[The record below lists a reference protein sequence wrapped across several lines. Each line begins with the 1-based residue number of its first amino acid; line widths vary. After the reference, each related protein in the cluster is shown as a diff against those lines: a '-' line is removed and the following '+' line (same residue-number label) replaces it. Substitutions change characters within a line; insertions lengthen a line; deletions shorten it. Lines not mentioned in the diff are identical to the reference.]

1 MMKKFWQIKNEAEA
15 DNAEMLIYGE
25 IADTTWWGDEVTP
38 KQFADDLKALEGKD
52 LTVRVN
58 SPGGDVFAAQAIY
71 NQLKSYAGHV
81 TMRIDG
87 LAASAATI
95 ITCAGDTVIMP
106 DNALFM
112 IHNPKGAF
120 LGYYDAKTLSE
131 YAKQLDV
138 VRQTIVN
145 VYKKRCGNNLS
156 DTQIKHKM
164 DDETWMTAQEALDY
178 GFIDQLDTD
187 TEITNSLKDGML
199 IMNSVSCDLSRFKR
213 GKEVAEILNR
223 KAVHKGEKSPETP
236 KNCSFKEENPMEN
249 KDLLEKIKNLLG
261 METEQ
266 TPAEPKAPEVQNAAE
281 DDPVAVERERLLALD
296 ALDDHKN
303 GAITKMVNAAKANG
317 STVEQVKPFIDALR
331 EEGEQKDE
339 QANVL
344 DAIKALIK
352 DEMQSGAQQV
362 APSAPQATP
371 EEAKQAAIDEVVNLA
386 NKERG

>member
-15 DNAEMLIYGE
+15 DNAEIFIYGE

-112 IHNPKGAF
+112 IHNPKGAMC
-120 LGYYDAKTLSE
+120 GYYGAKDLSD
-131 YAKQLDV
+131 YAKQLDT

-145 VYKKRCGNNLS
+145 VYKKRCANLS

-178 GFIDQLDTD
+178 GFVDQLDSD
-187 TEITNSLKDGML
+187 TEIVNSLKDGML

-213 GKEVAEILNR
+213 GKEVAAIMNR
-223 KAVHKGEKSPETP
+223 ISGHKGKKSPQSAENG
-236 KNCSFKEENPMEN
+236 KESEENPMEN

-261 METEQ
+261 MESKQ
-266 TPAEPKAPEVQNAAE
+266 APAEPQALGGVQDEAK
-281 DDPVAVERERLLALD
+281 DPVVAERERLLALD

-303 GAITKMVNAAKANG
+303 GVVTKMVNAAKTNG

-331 EEGEQKDE
+331 EDGAQQDE
-339 QANVL
+339 QTKVL
-344 DAIKALIK
+344 DAIKNLIK
-352 DEMQSGAQQV
+352 DEMESGAQQV
-362 APSAPQATP
+362 SPSAPKATS
-371 EEAKQAAIDEVVNLA
+371 ADKKQAAIDEVVNLA
-386 NKERG
+386 NQKRG

>member
-112 IHNPKGAF
+112 IHNPKGAL
-120 LGYYDAKTLSE
+120 LGYYDSKALND
-131 YAKQLDV
+131 YAKQLDT

-145 VYKKRCGNNLS
+145 VYKKRCSNLS
-156 DTQIKHKM
+156 DTQIRHKM
-164 DDETWMTAQEALDY
+164 DDETWMTAREALDY
-178 GFIDQLDTD
+178 GFVDQLDT
-187 TEITNSLKDGML
+187 EMEVENSLKDGML
-199 IMNSVSCDLSRFKR
+199 VMNSVSCDLSRFKR
-213 GKEVAEILNR
+213 GDEVAEIMNR
-223 KAVHKGEKSPETP
+223 FSAQKAEKKSE
-236 KNCSFKEENPMEN
+236 SEENPMEN

-261 METEQ
+261 VTDSAQPEQ
-266 TPAEPKAPEVQNAAE
+266 EPVPAVTDTK
-281 DDPVAVERERLLALD
+281 DPVIAERERIIALD
-296 ALDDHKN
+296 ALDDHSN
-303 GAITKMVNAAKANG
+303 GVVTKLVNAAKANG
-317 STVEQVKPFIDALR
+317 STVEQVKPFIDAIR
-331 EEGEQKDE
+331 EENEQKADQE
-339 QANVL
+339 NVL
-344 DAIKALIK
+344 DAIKALIS
-352 DEMQSGAQQV
+352 DQVNSGADDV
-362 APSAPQATP
+362 APSAPPATA
-371 EEAKQAAIDEVVNLA
+371 EDAKKKAIDEIVNLA
-386 NKERG
+386 NKKRG

>member
-112 IHNPKGAF
+112 IHNPKGAL
-120 LGYYDAKTLSE
+120 LGYYDSKALND
-131 YAKQLDV
+131 YAKQLDT

-145 VYKKRCGNNLS
+145 VYKKRCSNLS

-178 GFIDQLDTD
+178 GFVDQLDT
-187 TEITNSLKDGML
+187 EMEVENSLKDGML
-199 IMNSVSCDLSRFKR
+199 VMNSVSCDLSRFKR
-213 GKEVAEILNR
+213 GDEVAALMNR
-223 KAVHKGEKSPETP
+223 ISVHKGGKSP
-236 KNCSFKEENPMEN
+236 KNTEIGKESEENPMDN
-249 KDLLEKIKNLLG
+249 KDLFDKLKNLISATDSAKQ
-261 METEQ
+261 E
-266 TPAEPKAPEVQNAAE
+266 PASADADAK
-281 DDPVAVERERLLALD
+281 DPVIAERERLMALD
-296 ALDDHKN
+296 ALDDHSN
-303 GAITKMVNAAKANG
+303 GVVTKLVNAAKANG
-317 STVEQVKPFIDALR
+317 STMEQVKPFIDAIR
-331 EEGEQKDE
+331 EENEQKANQE
-339 QANVL
+339 QVI
-344 DAIKALIK
+344 DAIKALIS
-352 DEMQSGAQQV
+352 DQVNSGASAV
-362 APSAPQATP
+362 APSAPPVTD
-371 EEAKQAAIDEVVNLA
+371 EDAKKKAIDEIVNLA
-386 NKERG
+386 NKKRG

>member
-1 MMKKFWQIKNEAEA
+1 MNKFWKIKNEADT

-112 IHNPKGAF
+112 IHNPKGAMC
-120 LGYYDAKTLSE
+120 GYYGAKDLAD
-131 YAKQLDV
+131 YAKQLDT

-145 VYKKRCGNNLS
+145 VYKKRCANLS

-164 DDETWMTAQEALDY
+164 DDETWMTAQEALEY
-178 GFIDQLDTD
+178 GFVDQLDA
-187 TEITNSLKDGML
+187 EMEVENSLKDGML
-199 IMNSVSCDLSRFKR
+199 IMNSVSCDLSRFQR
-213 GKEVAEILNR
+213 GKEVETIINGFSVN
-223 KAVHKGEKSPETP
+223 KAPKSP
-236 KNCSFKEENPMEN
+236 KNAENSTESEDNPMEN

-261 METEQ
+261 VTEQ
-266 TPAEPKAPEVQNAAE
+266 APAEPAVQDNAQP
-281 DDPVAVERERLLALD
+281 DPVIVERERLMALD

-303 GAITKMVNAAKANG
+303 GAISKMVNAAKANG

-331 EEGEQKDE
+331 EDGEQKDE
-339 QANVL
+339 QAKVL
-344 DAIKALIK
+344 DAIKNLIK
-352 DEMQSGAQQV
+352 DEMESGATNV

-371 EEAKQAAIDEVVNLA
+371 EMQKQADIDEIVNLA
-386 NKERG
+386 NKKRG

>member
-112 IHNPKGAF
+112 IHNPKGAMC
-120 LGYYDAKTLSE
+120 GYYGANDLTD
-131 YAKQLDV
+131 YAKQLDT

-145 VYKKRCGNNLS
+145 VYKKRCANLS

-178 GFIDQLDTD
+178 GFVDQLDSD
-187 TEITNSLKDGML
+187 TEVVNSLKDGML
-199 IMNSVSCDLSRFKR
+199 IVNSVSCRLDRFKN
-213 GKEVAEILNR
+213 ISDFSL
-223 KAVHKGEKSPETP
+223 
-236 KNCSFKEENPMEN
+236 
-249 KDLLEKIKNLLG
+249 
-261 METEQ
+261 
-266 TPAEPKAPEVQNAAE
+266 
-281 DDPVAVERERLLALD
+281 
-296 ALDDHKN
+296 
-303 GAITKMVNAAKANG
+303 
-317 STVEQVKPFIDALR
+317 
-331 EEGEQKDE
+331 
-339 QANVL
+339 
-344 DAIKALIK
+344 
-352 DEMQSGAQQV
+352 
-362 APSAPQATP
+362 
-371 EEAKQAAIDEVVNLA
+371 
-386 NKERG
+386 

>member
-112 IHNPKGAF
+112 IHNPKGAMC
-120 LGYYDAKTLSE
+120 GYYGAKDLAD
-131 YAKQLDV
+131 YAKQLDT

-145 VYKKRCGNNLS
+145 VYKKRCANLS

-178 GFIDQLDTD
+178 GFVDQLDSD
-187 TEITNSLKDGML
+187 TEVVNSLKDGML
-199 IMNSVSCDLSRFKR
+199 IVNSVSCDLSRFKR
-213 GKEVAEILNR
+213 GEEVAAIMD
-223 KAVHKGEKSPETP
+223 KISAHKGEKSPQNAENG
-236 KNCSFKEENPMEN
+236 KESEENPMEN

-261 METEQ
+261 KSEQ
-266 TPAEPKAPEVQNAAE
+266 APAEPQAPEGVKDEAK
-281 DDPVAVERERLLALD
+281 DPVTVERERLLALD

-331 EEGEQKDE
+331 EDGEKKDE

-344 DAIKALIK
+344 DAIKNLIK
-352 DEMQSGAQQV
+352 DEMESGAQQV
-362 APSAPQATP
+362 SPSAPEATP
-371 EEAKQAAIDEVVNLA
+371 ADKKQAAIDEVVNLA
-386 NKERG
+386 NQKRG

>member
-1 MMKKFWQIKNEAEA
+1 
-15 DNAEMLIYGE
+15 
-25 IADTTWWGDEVTP
+25 
-38 KQFADDLKALEGKD
+38 
-52 LTVRVN
+52 
-58 SPGGDVFAAQAIY
+58 
-71 NQLKSYAGHV
+71 
-81 TMRIDG
+81 
-87 LAASAATI
+87 
-95 ITCAGDTVIMP
+95 
-106 DNALFM
+106 
-112 IHNPKGAF
+112 
-120 LGYYDAKTLSE
+120 
-131 YAKQLDV
+131 
-138 VRQTIVN
+138 
-145 VYKKRCGNNLS
+145 
-156 DTQIKHKM
+156 
-164 DDETWMTAQEALDY
+164 
-178 GFIDQLDTD
+178 
-187 TEITNSLKDGML
+187 
-199 IMNSVSCDLSRFKR
+199 
-213 GKEVAEILNR
+213 
-223 KAVHKGEKSPETP
+223 
-236 KNCSFKEENPMEN
+236 MEN

-339 QANVL
+339 QAKVL